1 MSAILVQFGDTLL
14 DYLPLG
20 VYAAGESNPQEK
32 AMHTAVYIR
41 VSTVGQ
47 NEAGQRAEISKWLDG
62 NAVDRS
68 KVRYYVDRESGDT
81 MNRPE
86 FERLQRDI
94 FNGLIHTVVVWK
106 LDRLSRKLQ
115 DGLNVLC
122 DWCDRKL
129 RVVSVTQMIDFNGT
143 VGKMIAAVLLGIAEM
158 EQQTRRE
165 RQSAGIKVAKERGVY
180 KGRRKGAV
188 KKGVDTHRAVE
199 LRSKGATYEEIA
211 KALGV
216 SISSVQ
222 RYLKAG

>member
-1 MSAILVQFGDTLL
+1 
-14 DYLPLG
+14 
-20 VYAAGESNPQEK
+20 
-32 AMHTAVYIR
+32 MHTAVYIR

-47 NEAGQRAEISKWLDG
+47 NEAGQKAEIDKWLNG
-62 NAVDRS
+62 NSVDRS

-86 FERLQRDI
+86 FERMQRDI

-122 DWCDRKL
+122 EWCDRKL

-165 RQSAGIKVAKERGVY
+165 RQASGIAVAKERGVY
-180 KGRRKGAV
+180 TGRHKGAV
-188 KKGVDTHRAVE
+188 KKGVDPRRAAE
-199 LRSKGATYEEIA
+199 LRAKGATYEEIA

-216 SISSVQ
+216 SVSSVQ
-222 RYLKAG
+222 RYLKKAG